1 MKTFAIA
8 LSFALPLIAMTCLA
22 ACSKTEVAETG
33 PRPSPTTDIAPVDL
47 PFMIAGFKQCSAKPA
62 PGTTLSEAE
71 KCWIRTLTARCNSGD
86 DCIVSCLSAGV
97 SGKIGGGCA
106 HLCSQPPGKLAN
118 WRPPANLEAC
128 DAFGKVNGF

>member
-8 LSFALPLIAMTCLA
+8 VSLISMMCFA

-33 PRPSPTTDIAPVDL
+33 PPPSPRTDIAAIDIS
-47 PFMIAGFKQCSAKPA
+47 FMAAGFGHCNAKRA
-62 PGTTLSEAE
+62 PGVTLSEAE
-71 KCWIRTLTARCNSGD
+71 GCWVRTLTARCNSGD

-118 WRPPANLEAC
+118 WQPPANLEAC